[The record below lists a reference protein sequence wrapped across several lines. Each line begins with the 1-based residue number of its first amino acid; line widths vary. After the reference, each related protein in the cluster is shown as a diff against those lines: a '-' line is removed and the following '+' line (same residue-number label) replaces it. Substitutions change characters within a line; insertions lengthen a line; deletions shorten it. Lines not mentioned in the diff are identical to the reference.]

1 MNKTYIVES
10 ICLKSRLITINTY
23 NAIVWRSMS
32 QYYSQLKQSGVIKY
46 TVKEVGQ

>member
-1 MNKTYIVES
+1 MNKTFIVEVF
-10 ICLKSRLITINTY
+10 CLKTRLVNINTY

-46 TVKEVGQ
+46 TVKEVG